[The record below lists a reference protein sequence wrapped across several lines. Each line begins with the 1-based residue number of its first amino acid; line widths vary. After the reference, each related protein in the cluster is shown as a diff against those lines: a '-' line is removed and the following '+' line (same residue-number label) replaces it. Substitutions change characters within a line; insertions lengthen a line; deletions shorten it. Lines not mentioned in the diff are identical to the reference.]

1 MSTPDLLADALE
13 RVAGFDADGGVAL
26 LEAASGSG
34 SDPRLLSLL
43 AYVRY
48 TAADFA
54 GSRRDAARAVDAS
67 SGTDR
72 TTRLLALGAAGLA
85 LGADRS
91 HASALEGCFEEA
103 ISLVDD
109 GGPLDSELGWLAGY
123 LLVEGAVVNVR
134 IGLARRFADA
144 FETVLESTP
153 DRVFRALIDGVIARL
168 LVNEGRLAEAEVV
181 SIRMLAGS
189 SSGPASLYAEAV
201 RCLVAGNRAEHA
213 ATRALARRVRQAV
226 PVPSGAFET
235 TCYLLVGFGLAALAD
250 DHGAAALA
258 RSASG
263 DDFSGLSVQ
272 DRALAIELLVA
283 SAFLDGDVV
292 EMERLIGFIAAD
304 VDRRIPGPAIL
315 RMQCKLAML
324 GGDAA
329 GSLALARAA
338 VDRALADGRMLEAG
352 IAEILATRALIALSD
367 RGQAV
372 RELSMLADN
381 AARAGHTAATRAAA
395 RELKAIGR
403 RLAPL
408 TGSGWEGL
416 SPREREVA
424 LLSAEGNSTA
434 QVASTLQLSSRTV
447 DAHLTRVLAA
457 FGIVSR
463 RQLPSRLPATLPRST
478 VRIPAARLTPRQRD
492 LVELVADGLSNDEI
506 AASLGISRKT
516 VEKHLSAV
524 FDAWSVR
531 SRVSVARIVL
541 ADRSTPASA
550 SPSPR
555 SHNRIQ
561 GI

>member
-13 RVAGFDADGGVAL
+13 RVAGFDAAGGVAL

-54 GSRRDAARAVDAS
+54 GSRRDAARAVAAS
-67 SGTDR
+67 SGTER

-85 LGADRS
+85 LGSDRS
-91 HASALEGCFEEA
+91 DASALEGCFEEA
-103 ISLVDD
+103 IRLVDD
-109 GGPLDSELGWLAGY
+109 GGPLDPELGWLAGY

-144 FETVLESTP
+144 FETVLETTP

-168 LVNEGRLAEAEVV
+168 LVNEGRLAEAEAV
-181 SIRMLAGS
+181 SIRMLAQS
-189 SSGPASLYAEAV
+189 SSGPTSLYAEAV

-226 PVPSGAFET
+226 PEPSGAFES
-235 TCYLLVGFGLAALAD
+235 TCYLLVGFGLAALTD

-315 RMQCKLAML
+315 RMQCKLALL

-352 IAEILATRALIALSD
+352 IAELLATRALVAMSD

-372 RELSMLADN
+372 RELSVLADH

-403 RLAPL
+403 RLAPA
-408 TGSGWEGL
+408 TGSGWDGL

-434 QVASTLQLSSRTV
+434 QVASILQLSSRTV

-478 VRIPAARLTPRQRD
+478 VRIPAVRLTPRQRD
-492 LVELVADGLSNDEI
+492 IVELVADGLSNDEI

-524 FDAWSVR
+524 FDAWAVR

-541 ADRSTPASA
+541 ADRSTPLSA
-550 SPSPR
+550 SPTAR
-555 SHNRIQ
+555 NRIQ